1 MPAEPLPKL
10 PAGLYEHL
18 VNEFINAGIEEAAR
32 DNLRA
37 ELRELD
43 PGDSHAYLAQYLAGH
58 IRKAFASLPE
68 TDRLSRQIEL
78 ANRIIVLLAE
88 SAPASIDPAQAR
100 LLRAELLLGILQT
113 PVERPD
119 TPLSATCLMTG
130 TRQDPSLVSQ
140 LRKEFLSADRVDILC
155 SFIKWGGVRILD
167 EPLRHLTQGGR
178 SLRVITTSYMGATD
192 LKAVEFLSDLQH
204 TELRVSYDTRRT
216 RLHAKAYIFHR
227 DTGFGT
233 AYVGSSN
240 LSHAALTEGLEWN
253 VKISQH
259 DSPHLWG
266 KVCATFD
273 TYWNDNEFVLYE
285 SESRERLS
293 QALEQERGG
302 GHGNA
307 IRTIL
312 DIRPYPFQQE
322 ILDKLAAER
331 VVHGRFRNL
340 VVAATG
346 TGKTVVSAFD
356 YARFRRRQEN
366 VGQSPRARLLFVA
379 HREEILKQSLACFR
393 MVLRDHNF
401 GDLLVGEFEPTS
413 LEHLFVSIQS
423 FNSRA
428 LSDGVSPDF
437 YDFVVLDE
445 FHHAAAPSYQRLLE
459 FIQPQVLLGLTATP
473 ERMDALEVISF
484 FGGHIAAEIRL
495 PDAINRKLLC
505 PFQYFGIT
513 DAVDYSSLR
522 WQRGGYVV
530 EDLDR
535 LLTGNDVRAQL
546 IISKV
551 QEIVLD
557 VRKARALGFC
567 VSIRHAEYMAA
578 VFNRAGISA
587 IALSSNS
594 PDDLRREAR
603 RKLVNREA
611 NFIFVVD
618 LYNEGVD
625 IPEVDT
631 ILLLRPTESLTVFLQ
646 QLGRGLRLHDE
657 KECLTVLD
665 FIGQAHQN
673 FNFEARFRALIGQT
687 SRRVDQEIAQGLPHL
702 PAGCVVNFERIAAG
716 HILDNIRQA
725 TAYNRNRLIRR
736 IATYHLET
744 GRPLTLRD
752 FMEYHGLD
760 CDDIYRRDSW
770 SRLLVRAGV
779 QPDFSDPDEE
789 RLAKGLRRL
798 AHVNAINQLKSLLET
813 LPKKASHEFYE
824 PESEAAR
831 RFLLMLH
838 FTLWTREWRPAT
850 LGESVRRLCANPTML
865 DELRDLLASKLELV
879 DEVPDPFV
887 LPFLCPLQLHAEYTR
902 DEILAALGVW
912 TLDSQ
917 RELREGVLYVETLPA
932 DFFFITLN
940 KTDGDYSPTTMYE
953 DYAISDELFH
963 WQSQSTISAESPT
976 GQRYIRHGERG
987 SSVLLFVREDK
998 RSNGLALP
1006 YTFLGPVDYAGHEGG
1021 RPMSI
1026 VWKLRH
1032 KLPAKL
1038 LRHIRRLA
1046 ND

>member
-1 MPAEPLPKL
+1 MPAEPLAKL

-18 VNEFINAGIEEAAR
+18 INEFIDAGIGEAAR

-37 ELRELD
+37 VVRELD
-43 PGDSHAYLAQYLAGH
+43 PGDSHTYLAHYLAGH
-58 IRKAFASLPE
+58 IRQAFASLSE

-78 ANRIIVLLAE
+78 ANKIIVLLAE
-88 SAPASIDPAQAR
+88 SAPASIDPNQAR
-100 LLRAELLLGILQT
+100 LLRAELLLGLLQA

-119 TPLSATCLMTG
+119 TPLSASCLMTG

-140 LRKEFLSADRVDILC
+140 LRKEFLSTDRVDILC
-155 SFIKWGGVRILD
+155 SFIKWGGVRILE
-167 EPLRHLTQGGR
+167 EPLHRLTDGGR

-192 LKAVEFLSDLQH
+192 LKAVEFLRGLPH

-216 RLHAKAYIFHR
+216 RLHAKAYVFHR
-227 DTGFGT
+227 ETGFGV
-233 AYVGSSN
+233 AYIGSSN
-240 LSHAALTEGLEWN
+240 LSQAALTEGLEWN

-259 DSPHLWG
+259 ESPHLWA

-273 TYWNDNEFVLYE
+273 TYWNDNEFVPYE
-285 SESRERLS
+285 SASRERLR
-293 QALEQERGG
+293 QALELERGS
-302 GHGNA
+302 GHGA
-307 IRTIL
+307 EIRTVF
-312 DIRPYPFQQE
+312 DIKPYPFQQE

-331 VVHGRFRNL
+331 IVHGRFRNL

-356 YARFRRRQEN
+356 YARFRRQQEDT
-366 VGQSPRARLLFVA
+366 GRARRTRLLFVA

-401 GDLLVGEFEPTS
+401 GDLLVGEFEPQG

-428 LSDGVSPDF
+428 LWDRVAPDF

-459 FIQPQVLLGLTATP
+459 FIQPHVLLGLTATP
-473 ERMDALEVISF
+473 ERMDALDVISF

-505 PFQYFGIT
+505 PFQYFGIS

-522 WQRGGYVV
+522 WQRGGYVI

-546 IISKV
+546 IIGKV
-551 QEIVLD
+551 QEILLD
-557 VRKARALGFC
+557 VRNARALGFC

-578 VFNRAGISA
+578 VFNRAGIPA
-587 IALSSNS
+587 IALSANS

-603 RKLVNREA
+603 RKLVSREA

-646 QLGRGLRLHDE
+646 QIGRGLRLHDE

-687 SRRVDQEIAQGLPHL
+687 SRRVDQEIEQGLPHP
-702 PAGCVVNFERIAAG
+702 PAGCIVDLERIAAR

-725 TAYNRNRLIRR
+725 TAYNRNRLVRR
-736 IATYHLET
+736 IASYQMET
-744 GRPLTLRD
+744 GRPLALHD
-752 FMEYHGLD
+752 FVEYHGLD
-760 CDDIYRRDSW
+760 FDDIYRRDSW
-770 SRLLVRAGV
+770 SRLLVYAGV
-779 QPDFSDPDEE
+779 RPDFADSDEE
-789 RLAKGLRRL
+789 RLAKGFRRL

-813 LPKKASHEFYE
+813 LPRDASHEFCE
-824 PESEAAR
+824 PENEAGR

-838 FTLWTREWRPAT
+838 FTLWTREWCPAT
-850 LGESVRRLCANPTML
+850 LVESVRRLCANPTML
-865 DELRDLLASKLELV
+865 DELRELLASKLDLV
-879 DEVPDPFV
+879 DEVPDEFTLPFV
-887 LPFLCPLQLHAEYTR
+887 CPLQLHADYTR
-902 DEILAALGVW
+902 DETLAALGVW

-917 RELREGVLYVETLPA
+917 REVREGVLYVENLPA
-932 DFFFITLN
+932 DLFFITLN
-940 KTDGDYSPTTMYE
+940 KTEGDYSPTTMYE

-963 WQSQSTISAESPT
+963 WQSQSTTSADSPT
-976 GQRYIRHGERG
+976 GQRYIRHVERG
-987 SSVLLFVREDK
+987 NSVLLFAREDK
-998 RSNGLALP
+998 SRNGLAMP
-1006 YTFLGPVDYAGHEGG
+1006 YTFLGPVDYAGHEGS

-1032 KLPAKL
+1032 RLPAKL
-1038 LRHIRRLA
+1038 LRHVRRLA

>member
-1 MPAEPLPKL
+1 MPAEPLAKL
-10 PAGLYEHL
+10 PAGLYENL
-18 VNEFINAGIEEAAR
+18 VNQFIEAGIAEAAR
-32 DNLRA
+32 DHLRA

-43 PGDSHAYLAQYLAGH
+43 PGDSHAYFAQYLAGH
-58 IRKAFASLPE
+58 IRTAFASFSE
-68 TDRLSRQIEL
+68 GERLSRQIEL
-78 ANRIIVLLAE
+78 ANRIIILLAE
-88 SAPASIDPAQAR
+88 IAPGSIDPNQAR
-100 LLRAELLLGILQT
+100 LLRAELLLGILEV

-119 TPLSATCLMTG
+119 TPLSTSCLMTG

-140 LRKEFLSADRVDILC
+140 LRKEFLSANRVDIIC
-155 SFIKWGGVRILD
+155 SFIKWGGVRIL
-167 EPLRHLTQGGR
+167 EESLRDLTEGGR
-178 SLRVITTSYMGATD
+178 LLRVITTSYMGATD
-192 LKAVEFLSDLQH
+192 LKAVEFLHALPR

-227 DTGFGT
+227 ETGFGV
-233 AYVGSSN
+233 AYIGSSN

-253 VKISQH
+253 VKISQYE
-259 DSPHLWG
+259 SPHLWG

-273 TYWNDNEFVLYE
+273 TYWNDNEFVPYGPP
-285 SESRERLS
+285 SRERLS

-302 GHGNA
+302 GHGTD
-307 IRTIL
+307 IRTIF
-312 DIRPYPFQQE
+312 DIKPYAFQQE

-356 YARFRRRQEN
+356 YARFKRQQETF
-366 VGQSPRARLLFVA
+366 GQPPRARLLFVA

-401 GDLLVGEFEPTS
+401 GDLLVGEFEAKT

-423 FNSRA
+423 FNSRV
-428 LSDGVSPDF
+428 LWERVTPNF

-473 ERMDALEVISF
+473 ERMDALDVISF

-513 DAVDYSSLR
+513 DAVDYSNLR
-522 WQRGGYVV
+522 WQRGGYVI

-535 LLTGNDVRAQL
+535 LFTGNDVRAQL
-546 IISKV
+546 IIRKV
-551 QEIVLD
+551 QDILLD

-578 VFNRAGISA
+578 VFNRAGIPA
-587 IALSSNS
+587 IALSANS
-594 PDDLRREAR
+594 PDDLRREAQ
-603 RKLVNREA
+603 RKLVSREA

-665 FIGQAHQN
+665 FIGQVHQN

-687 SRRVDQEIAQGLPHL
+687 FRRVEREIEQGLPRL
-702 PAGCVVNFERIAAG
+702 PAGCVINLERIAAR
-716 HILDNIRQA
+716 HILDNIRHA
-725 TAYNRNRLIRR
+725 TSYNRNRLVRR
-736 IATYHLET
+736 IASYHLET
-744 GRPLTLRD
+744 GRPLTLHD
-752 FMEYHGLD
+752 FVEYHGID
-760 CDDIYRRDSW
+760 FDDIYRRDNW
-770 SRLLVRAGV
+770 SRLLMRAGV
-779 QPDFSDPDEE
+779 RADFTDPDEE

-798 AHVNAINQLKSLLET
+798 AHVNAINQLKSLLQT
-813 LPKKASHEFYE
+813 LPKDASNDFYE
-824 PESEAAR
+824 PESEVPR

-838 FTLWTREWRPAT
+838 FTLWAREWCPAT

-865 DELRDLLASKLELV
+865 DELRELLTSKLDLV
-879 DEVPDPFV
+879 DEIPDEFTLPFV
-887 LPFLCPLQLHAEYTR
+887 CPLELHADYTR

-912 TLDSQ
+912 TLNSQ
-917 RELREGVLYVETLPA
+917 RDVREGVLYVENLPA
-932 DFFFITLN
+932 DLFFITLN
-940 KTDGDYSPTTMYE
+940 KTEGDYSPTTMYE

-963 WQSQSTISAESPT
+963 WQSQSTTSADSPT
-976 GQRYIRHGERG
+976 GQRYIRHVERG
-987 SSVLLFVREDK
+987 NSVLLFVREDK
-998 RSNGLALP
+998 RHNGLAMP
-1006 YTFLGPVDYAGHEGG
+1006 YTFLGPANYAGHKDS

-1026 VWKLRH
+1026 VWKLHHR
-1032 KLPAKL
+1032 LPAKL
-1038 LRHIRRLA
+1038 LRHIRRLL